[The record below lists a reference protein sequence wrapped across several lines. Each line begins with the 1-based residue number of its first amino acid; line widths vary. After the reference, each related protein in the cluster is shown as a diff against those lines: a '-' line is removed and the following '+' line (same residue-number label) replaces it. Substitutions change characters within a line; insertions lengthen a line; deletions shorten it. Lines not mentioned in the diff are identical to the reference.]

1 MSLSI
6 NSNYSQPSFGSSKLL
21 TKAGNF
27 AKAQS
32 QHLYYKSAFIVGA
45 ALTAP
50 TLKQAIG
57 GLIFFD
63 GLEGLYKALKNQDLT
78 IKHQCTNIFAYISD
92 GLKAL
97 KNRGQ
102 KNLSK

>member
-6 NSNYSQPSFGSSKLL
+6 NSNYSQPSFGSNKFL
-21 TKAGNF
+21 TQAGNF
-27 AKAQS
+27 ARAQS
-32 QHLYYKSAFIVGA
+32 QHLLYKSGFVVGV

-50 TLKQAIG
+50 NLKQAIG
-57 GLIFFD
+57 GWLIFD
-63 GLEGLYKALKNQDLT
+63 GFEGFYKTWKKQDLT

-97 KNRGQ
+97 KEER
-102 KNLSK
+102 SKRYLL